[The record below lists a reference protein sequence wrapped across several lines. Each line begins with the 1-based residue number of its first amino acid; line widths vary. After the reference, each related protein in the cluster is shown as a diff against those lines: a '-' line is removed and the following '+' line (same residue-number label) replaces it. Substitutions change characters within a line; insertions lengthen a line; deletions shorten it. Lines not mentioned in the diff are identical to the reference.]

1 MNASALAK
9 KLSGHVRRMFK
20 GAEVTV
26 EVPHKAMKLT
36 LFKDSPDSWNFAIK
50 RKGTRSDQVLHT
62 VVYVRQMKPGVD
74 VLVEGP
80 DSTLIRDM
88 IAEAW
93 SGPLRESR
101 FSLGRPRP

>member
-20 GAEVTV
+20 GADVTV
-26 EVPHKAMKLT
+26 EMPHKAMTT
-36 LFKDSPDSWNFAIK
+36 LAIFKDLPDSWNFAIK
-50 RKGTRSDQVLHT
+50 RKGERGQVLHT

-93 SGPLRESR
+93 SGLLRESR